1 MTAAVPPARTT
12 PVVLV
17 PSLGRAAADFD
28 GLARRLSAAGRPTV
42 AVDPPGVGSPAAP
55 ADTTDLHDL
64 AAHVVAAIDAAGVG
78 PGPVH
83 LVGHALGNRIARCLT
98 ADRPDRVRSLT
109 LLAAGGLVEPEP
121 EVWRALAGCF
131 VLDAPEADRL
141 ADIALAFFADPTGA
155 VRWLD
160 GWYPE
165 IATVQAA
172 AVRRTDRDDWWGA
185 RAPHVLVV
193 QGLQDRVAVPDNG
206 RRYVADLR
214 AQAVDARLVEIDGAG
229 HALLPEQPDAVAD
242 ALLAFLASL
251 PD

>member
-1 MTAAVPPARTT
+1 MTVPVAPARTT

-28 GLARRLSAAGRPTV
+28 DLARRLAAAGHPTV
-42 AVDPPGVGSPAAP
+42 AVDPPGVGSPAASV
-55 ADTTDLHDL
+55 DTTDLHDL
-64 AAHVVAAIDAAGVG
+64 AAHVAAAIDAAGVG
-78 PGPVH
+78 PDPVH

-121 EVWRALAGCF
+121 EVWRALLGCF
-131 VLDAPEADRL
+131 VIDAPDADRL
-141 ADIALAFFADPTGA
+141 ADIGVAFFADPAGA
-155 VRWLD
+155 VHWLD

-165 IATVQAA
+165 VATVQAA

-193 QGLQDRVAVPDNG
+193 QGLQDRVAVPENG

-214 AQAVDARLVEIDGAG
+214 AEAVDARLVELHGAG
-229 HALLPEQPDAVAD
+229 HALLPEQPDAITE
-242 ALLAFLASL
+242 ALLAFFASQ